1 MGLAVLRNRLYS
13 VHQMSP
19 EVFIHD
25 TNDPFIRLRHP
36 KVDGMT
42 WPRGIAASQRH
53 RCVFITD
60 WYRTFRGK
68 LWRAT
73 KNIKEVRLYARAAPT
88 TRVLALIDSKI
99 TWIAQP

>member
-1 MGLAVLRNRLYS
+1 MGLTVLRHKLYS
-13 VHQMSP
+13 VHQMSA
-19 EVFIHD
+19 EVFIHE
-25 TNDPFIRLRHP
+25 TKDPFIRLRHP
-36 KVDGMT
+36 KVDGLT

-73 KNIKEVRLYARAAPT
+73 ENIKQVRLHIRAAPS
-88 TRVLALIDSKI
+88 TRVLSYLTPKLLG
-99 TWIAQP
+99 